1 MKTLLKTALLSIA
14 LILGG
19 YAFSFAQMGDIGGA
33 PLDIPSNNITV
44 DGTLLKIEGEFYVI
58 KDRTGREVRL
68 HVNNSTMLLGGKK
81 QAGDMIRAE
90 VTEDGHAIAIQ

>member
-1 MKTLLKTALLSIA
+1 MKTLSHIVLITMALLFGMLS
-14 LILGG
+14 L
-19 YAFSFAQMGDIGGA
+19 SFAQMGEVGA

-58 KDRTGREVRL
+58 KDMTGREVRL

>member
-1 MKTLLKTALLSIA
+1 MKKFPHILLITCTLLFGMVSL
-14 LILGG
+14 
-19 YAFSFAQMGDIGGA
+19 SFAQSGELGA

-44 DGTLLKIEGEFYVI
+44 DGTLLSIDGEFYVI
-58 KDRTGREVRL
+58 KDMTGREVRL